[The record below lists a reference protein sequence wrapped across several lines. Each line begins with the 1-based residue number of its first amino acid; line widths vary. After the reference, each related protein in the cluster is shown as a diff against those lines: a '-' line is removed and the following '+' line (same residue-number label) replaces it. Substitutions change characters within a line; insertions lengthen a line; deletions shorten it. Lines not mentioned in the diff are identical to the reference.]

1 MGTDNLSPSME
12 MYLKTIL
19 RLEQSG
25 SPVRVKAIA
34 DSLGVTMPSVSE
46 ALRALT
52 AKGLVDHSSYGEVG
66 LSEDGRRAAANV
78 HERFELV
85 RKFLTDMLR
94 VDRETAE
101 REACEIEHVVGEVTL
116 TRLAAFVEW
125 MTCHKTDIEDCMA
138 GFHAYLGVLLEGEFD
153 TARGML
159 RDGMEASAADDGE
172 HL

>member
-1 MGTDNLSPSME
+1 MAGEKLSPSME

-34 DSLGVTMPSVSE
+34 DLLGVTMPSVSE
-46 ALRALT
+46 AIRSLM

-66 LSEDGRRAAANV
+66 LSESGRTTAASV
-78 HERFELV
+78 HERFELL
-85 RKFLTDMLR
+85 RKFLADMLR
-94 VDRETAE
+94 VDGETAE

-125 MTCHKTDIEDCMA
+125 MTFHGKDIEGCVA
-138 GFHAYLGVLLEGEFD
+138 NFHRYLGALSEGEYD
-153 TARGML
+153 LARKLLVEG
-159 RDGMEASAADDGE
+159 RESSIGGAASGE
-172 HL
+172 